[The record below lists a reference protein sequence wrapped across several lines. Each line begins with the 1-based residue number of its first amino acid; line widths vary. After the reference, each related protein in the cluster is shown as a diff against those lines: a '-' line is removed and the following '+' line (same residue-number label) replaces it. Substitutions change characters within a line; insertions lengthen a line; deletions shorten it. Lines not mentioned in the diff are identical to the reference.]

1 MTALLALRLDGEL
14 TIQTAADCHLTL
26 LSSVNETAG
35 GDAPGLALDLS
46 SVVGLDS
53 AGVQLLMAA
62 RHSLAAR
69 GKTLHLA
76 GSSRSVDE
84 VLATLG
90 LADWL
95 PVATAPDIAD
105 PAERPDPGDALP
117 TARTDADSDTRADA
131 LCGAAAGIDSADLT
145 PSEGA
150 GA

>member
-1 MTALLALRLDGEL
+1 MTALRALRLDGEL

-46 SVVGLDS
+46 GVVGLDS

-62 RHSLAAR
+62 RHSLAAH

-76 GSSRSVDE
+76 ESSRCVDE

-95 PVATAPDIAD
+95 PSADWAEAADLDVAAEPAATVAADDGTAI
-105 PAERPDPGDALP
+105 
-117 TARTDADSDTRADA
+117 DT
-131 LCGAAAGIDSADLT
+131 ADLT

>member
-1 MTALLALRLDGEL
+1 MTALPALRLDGEL

-26 LSSVNETAG
+26 LSFVNETAG

-46 SVVGLDS
+46 GVIGLDS

-62 RHSLAAR
+62 RRSLAAQ
-69 GKTLHLA
+69 GKTLQLA
-76 GSSRSVDE
+76 GSNRSVDA

-95 PVATAPDIAD
+95 PSAALAD
-105 PAERPDPGDALP
+105 PADLAEPAAAAP
-117 TARTDADSDTRADA
+117 ADA
-131 LCGAAAGIDSADLT
+131 GSAIDTADLT